1 MVPPRGGFAS
11 SGVQCAWTMV
21 KQLRCVSIAILLN
34 TVICGCSDVRLPSVH
49 EPKRTP
55 DDLEVFAAVINDVIR
70 KPRETTVSA

>member
-1 MVPPRGGFAS
+1 VVPPRGGFAS

-34 TVICGCSDVRLPSVH
+34 TVICGCS
-49 EPKRTP
+49 KRTP